1 MRKNRLITMTKIELN
16 TFRKVL
22 NIRRVELGNG
32 NRIREALTIESS
44 SDELDRTQ
52 DASDRDYAMSSL
64 ERNSDRLREVRS
76 ALNRIETGTFG
87 ICAGCEENI
96 SPKRLAA
103 VPWAASCIVCQEALD
118 RGQEMRSQIDTSLVL
133 AA

>member
-1 MRKNRLITMTKIELN
+1 MTKTELN
-16 TFRKVL
+16 TFRRVL
-22 NIRRVELGNG
+22 NHRQLELGASNST
-32 NRIREALTIESS
+32 REGLAIGTS

-76 ALNRIETGTFG
+76 ALRRVESGTFG

-96 SPKRLAA
+96 HPKRLTAL
-103 VPWAASCIVCQEALD
+103 PWAPFCIVCQEAAD
-118 RGQEMRSQIDTSLVL
+118 REQAEPVLVL

>member
-1 MRKNRLITMTKIELN
+1 MTKTEMN
-16 TFRKVL
+16 SFRRVL
-22 NIRRVELGNG
+22 NHRQLELGSSNS
-32 NRIREALTIESS
+32 IREGLAIGTS

-76 ALNRIETGTFG
+76 ALGRMESGTFG

-96 SPKRLAA
+96 NPKRLAA
-103 VPWAASCIVCQEALD
+103 IPWAPFCIICQEAVD
-118 RGQEMRSQIDTSLVL
+118 REQADQPSLAM

>member
-1 MRKNRLITMTKIELN
+1 MTKTELN
-16 TFRKVL
+16 TFRRVL
-22 NIRRVELGNG
+22 NHRELELGSNNG
-32 NRIREALTIESS
+32 IREGLAIGSS

-52 DASDRDYAMSSL
+52 DASDRDYAMSNL

-76 ALNRIETGTFG
+76 ALRRVESGTFG

-96 SPKRLAA
+96 NPKRLAA
-103 VPWAASCIVCQEALD
+103 IPWAPFCIACQEAAD
-118 RGQEMRSQIDTSLVL
+118 RELAEPELVL

>member
-1 MRKNRLITMTKIELN
+1 MTKSELN
-16 TFRKVL
+16 TFRRDL
-22 NIRRVELGNG
+22 NRRELELGNRHG
-32 NRIREALTIESS
+32 TREALAIGTS

-64 ERNSDRLREVRS
+64 ERNSDRLREVHS
-76 ALNRIETGTFG
+76 ALRRVESGTFG

-96 SPKRLAA
+96 HPKRLAA
-103 VPWAASCIVCQEALD
+103 IPWAPFCIACQEAAD
-118 RGQEMRSQIDTSLVL
+118 AEQTEPALVL

>member
-1 MRKNRLITMTKIELN
+1 MTKTELN
-16 TFRKVL
+16 TFRRIL
-22 NIRRVELGNG
+22 NHRELELRNSNG
-32 NRIREALTIESS
+32 VRDALAIGTS

-76 ALNRIETGTFG
+76 ALRRMESGTFG
-87 ICAGCEENI
+87 ICSACEENI
-96 SPKRLAA
+96 NPKRLVAI
-103 VPWAASCIVCQEALD
+103 PWAPFCIVCQEAAD
-118 RGQEMRSQIDTSLVL
+118 REQAEPTLML

>member
-1 MRKNRLITMTKIELN
+1 MTKTELN
-16 TFRKVL
+16 TFRRVL
-22 NIRRVELGNG
+22 NRRQAELGNANG
-32 NRIREALTIESS
+32 IREALAIGTS

-64 ERNSDRLREVRS
+64 ERSSDRLREVQS
-76 ALNRIETGTFG
+76 ALRRIDSGTFG
-87 ICAGCEENI
+87 VCDGCEEDI

-103 VPWAASCIVCQEALD
+103 IPWAPLCIACQEAAD
-118 RGQEMRSQIDTSLVL
+118 REQESPASGIEPSLVM

>member
-1 MRKNRLITMTKIELN
+1 LAI
-16 TFRKVL
+16 
-22 NIRRVELGNG
+22 G
-32 NRIREALTIESS
+32 SS

-76 ALNRIETGTFG
+76 ALGRIAAGTFG
-87 ICAGCEENI
+87 ICSNCEENI
-96 SPKRLAA
+96 NPKRLTAI
-103 VPWAASCIVCQEALD
+103 PWASFCIVCQEAADLE
-118 RGQEMRSQIDTSLVL
+118 QAEPVLVL

>member
-1 MRKNRLITMTKIELN
+1 MTKAEMN
-16 TFRKVL
+16 TFRRDL
-22 NIRRVELGNG
+22 NRREQELGNSNG
-32 NRIREALTIESS
+32 TREALAIGSS

-52 DASDRDYAMSSL
+52 DASDRDYAMGSL

-76 ALNRIETGTFG
+76 ALRRVESGTFG

-96 SPKRLAA
+96 HPKRLAA
-103 VPWAASCIVCQEALD
+103 IPWAAFCIGCQEAAD
-118 RGQEMRSQIDTSLVL
+118 CEQAEPALVL

>member
-1 MRKNRLITMTKIELN
+1 MTNTELN
-16 TFRKVL
+16 TFRRVL
-22 NIRRVELGNG
+22 NHRQQELGNS
-32 NRIREALTIESS
+32 NNIREGLAIGSS

-76 ALNRIETGTFG
+76 ALGRIAAGTFG
-87 ICAGCEENI
+87 ICSNCEENI
-96 SPKRLAA
+96 NPKRLTAI
-103 VPWAASCIVCQEALD
+103 PWASFCIVCQEAADLE
-118 RGQEMRSQIDTSLVL
+118 QAEPVLVL

>member
-1 MRKNRLITMTKIELN
+1 MTKNELN
-16 TFRKVL
+16 IFRRVL
-22 NIRRVELGNG
+22 NHRELELGNSNG
-32 NRIREALTIESS
+32 IREGLAIGTS

-52 DASDRDYAMSSL
+52 DASDRDYAMSNL

-76 ALNRIETGTFG
+76 ALRRVESGAFG

-96 SPKRLAA
+96 NPKRLAA
-103 VPWAASCIVCQEALD
+103 IPWAPFCIACQEAAD
-118 RGQEMRSQIDTSLVL
+118 REQAEPVLVL